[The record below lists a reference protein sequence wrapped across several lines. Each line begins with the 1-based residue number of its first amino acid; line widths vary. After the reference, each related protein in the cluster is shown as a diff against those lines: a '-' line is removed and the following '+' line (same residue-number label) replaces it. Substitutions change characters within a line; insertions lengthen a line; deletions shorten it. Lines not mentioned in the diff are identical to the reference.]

1 MVASH
6 PLVSQFNITG
16 RLEDLRVKSNG
27 RVKYLLLSDNEKDYW
42 IKVPKEQPEFLS
54 QHLKL
59 GCVLKIAGMQKH
71 KIHQGK
77 VEYKAYGIE
86 LLAPPPLK
94 QASDKTRAKV
104 LFCQSSSCWNK
115 GGKAAC
121 ELLQEELERRQITE
135 QVEIKTTGCLKKC
148 KQAPNIFMLPDK
160 IYYGQIQLQQI
171 PSLIDKHLV

>member
-1 MVASH
+1 MVALP
-6 PLVSQFNITG
+6 PLVSQFTITG
-16 RLEDLRVKSNG
+16 KLEDVRVKSNG

-86 LLAPPPLK
+86 LLAPPTLK
-94 QASDKTRAKV
+94 QTSDKTRAKV

-115 GGKAAC
+115 GGKVAC
-121 ELLQEELERRQITE
+121 ELLKEELERRQITE

-148 KQAPNIFMLPDK
+148 KQAPNVVMLPDK
-160 IYYGQIQLQQI
+160 IHYGGIQPQQI
-171 PSLIDKHLV
+171 PLLIDKHLI